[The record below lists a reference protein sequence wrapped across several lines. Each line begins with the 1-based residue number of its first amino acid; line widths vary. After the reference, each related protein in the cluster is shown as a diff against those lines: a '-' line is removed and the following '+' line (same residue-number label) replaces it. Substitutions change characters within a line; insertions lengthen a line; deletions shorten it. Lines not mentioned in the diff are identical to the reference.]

1 MLYICNQAL
10 TYLLMNANGF
20 PYNGKYGDYKKMQFY
35 YHPDHLGSSSYIT
48 NLDGEVMQHIEY
60 VPFGEVFI
68 DELGLTRKSA
78 AAGKANCNNTW
89 NTPYRFNDCANEGRG
104 KLACT
109 MPSAANR
116 RVTLNDCANE
126 GRGKLACSMP
136 SAANRRV
143 ELNAKEF
150 DEETGMYYYGARYY
164 EPRLSLWVS
173 VDPLAEKYVFWGVY
187 TYCYE
192 SPLNHI
198 DVEGLFPIGF
208 VTQYTREVT
217 RTQAVGMSNTVVS
230 YTAQET
236 YFKFTESAAYA
247 LSLVSGVPVEYI
259 KNAELVEWRNQP
271 SGNCITFGSSP
282 NNVRI
287 LVSPYYIND
296 DEGGQDH
303 NLWLREFSHE
313 VSHIKQIAR
322 DKDVGVYLLKSIW
335 GYIKT
340 FSHDNAPREI
350 EAEQGTNVFNQFNRF
365 VKTKHRTSVEALLKS
380 KKAETDKIKMLKEW
394 WKEFSE

>member
-1 MLYICNQAL
+1 MTAL
-10 TYLLMNANGF
+10 NAKIITQLLSVSTRDK
-20 PYNGKYGDYKKMQFY
+20 PKDEYVKMQFY

-60 VPFGEVFI
+60 VPFGEVFK
-68 DELGLTRKSA
+68 DELELTRKSA
-78 AAGKANCNNTW
+78 TAGKANCNNTW
-89 NTPYRFNDCANEGRG
+89 NTPYRF
-104 KLACT
+104 
-109 MPSAANR
+109 
-116 RVTLNDCANE
+116 NDCANE

-187 TYCYE
+187 TYCYD

-296 DEGGQDH
+296 DEGGQDY